1 MADRGHELT
10 DEKIKKME
18 DELRKEYTQ
27 AAAEIENKLK
37 DYMDRFTK
45 KDAIWQK
52 WVQEGK
58 KTPEEYARWRTGQ
71 MAVGKR
77 WEKMKDSIADDLLHV
92 NDIATGMVT
101 GQMPEIFATNANYA
115 IYSAESDAGIDTGL
129 TLYNRDA
136 VNTIIQDEPDLLLPP
151 GQKVSAEIAAG
162 TAKRWER
169 EKIQSVMLQGI
180 LQGESIPNIARRLAE
195 KVADSNF
202 KAAVRNARTMSTN
215 AQNLGR
221 YHAYERLEKRGVGVT
236 LEWAATLD
244 NRTRHEHRMMHGQ
257 RRNVGEPFDVD
268 GIKIMYPAQ
277 TGKFMGVSDIPQRMI
292 WNCRCTIL
300 AWVKG
305 YEHDTITKSDK
316 MGDMTF
322 DEWLQAKEQPE
333 PILKQKEKGDAISG
347 AFNKQYAGRPVGPA
361 RPLGKAIT
369 QNTKAPD
376 KEVVKSTSTEN
387 ERGRKILEG
396 VYENHRTSNNMT
408 SVPLEE
414 LKQQEQKFNVPR
426 TVDVNY
432 GKMSP
437 DAADAW
443 NSALEELTKDFDTPL
458 TRVRTMTRDE
468 FMRNPRAFAYVDHDY
483 TVDTAE
489 MVINPTKC
497 KDLEAL
503 SNRIKELSDNGYA
516 VKIDPENAGKYV
528 ATHEFAHT
536 LLHMMDPIKNK
547 TNFVN
552 ANYDNIRSARKEID
566 DIYKRYSDEVG
577 KLTEK
582 TKKYELDTLL
592 APNVDEAEKAQK
604 LYLEADAEL
613 SKIKISDYSLADSD
627 EFMAESFTEQR
638 IGESKN
644 PYAKE
649 VMDVLIRHF
658 GRK

>member
-58 KTPEEYARWRTGQ
+58 KTPEEYAKWRTGQ

-92 NDIATGMVT
+92 NDIATGIVT

-136 VNTIIQDEPDLLLPP
+136 VNAIIQDEPDLLLPP

-195 KVADSNF
+195 KVADSNC
-202 KAAVRNARTMSTN
+202 KAAVRNARTLSTN

-257 RRNVGEPFDVD
+257 RRNVGEPFDVE

-322 DEWLQAKEQPE
+322 EEWLKAKEQSE

-361 RPLGKAIT
+361 RPLGSGYT
-369 QNTKAPD
+369 YTPPEPD
-376 KEVVKSTSTEN
+376 HGPEPEKYQYHATRRSSLVGIAEKGLKPNRGHFGKGVYLADSEEDAREWTSETSTGGKTILRVKEKFLKDGDF
-387 ERGRKILEG
+387 EKYSADESGYDVSESIFKGVIPLREIEIKI
-396 VYENHRTSNNMT
+396 NNNGDEDDWISLAQYIYNNKGM
-408 SVPLEE
+408 
-414 LKQQEQKFNVPR
+414 
-426 TVDVNY
+426 Y
-432 GKMSP
+432 
-437 DAADAW
+437 
-443 NSALEELTKDFDTPL
+443 NSL
-458 TRVRTMTRDE
+458 
-468 FMRNPRAFAYVDHDY
+468 
-483 TVDTAE
+483 
-489 MVINPTKC
+489 
-497 KDLEAL
+497 
-503 SNRIKELSDNGYA
+503 
-516 VKIDPENAGKYV
+516 
-528 ATHEFAHT
+528 
-536 LLHMMDPIKNK
+536 NK
-547 TNFVN
+547 KTQ
-552 ANYDNIRSARKEID
+552 KEID
-566 DIYKRYSDEVG
+566 
-577 KLTEK
+577 
-582 TKKYELDTLL
+582 
-592 APNVDEAEKAQK
+592 
-604 LYLEADAEL
+604 
-613 SKIKISDYSLADSD
+613 KILHD
-627 EFMAESFTEQR
+627 EFVESER
-638 IGESKN
+638 RRK
-644 PYAKE
+644 AKE
-649 VMDVLIRHF
+649 KRNERHN
-658 GRK
+658 KKQ

>member
-1 MADRGHELT
+1 MDRGHELT

-52 WVQEGK
+52 WVKEGK
-58 KTPEEYARWRTGQ
+58 KTQEEYAKWRTGQ

-92 NDIATGMVT
+92 NDIATGIVT

-221 YHAYERLEKRGVGVT
+221 YHAYERLKKRGVGVT

-257 RRNVGEPFDVD
+257 RRNVGEPFDVE

-322 DEWLQAKEQPE
+322 EEWLKAKEQPE

-347 AFNKQYAGRPVGPA
+347 AFNKQYAGKHVGPA
-361 RPLGKAIT
+361 RPLGSGYTYTPPEPNQDPEPIQFADGEAANKYFGQRPDRKLRSEDREEYDRQREEYEQSTYKQWSDGLSPEQVISIGAYSGDCYSGINGYLRREMTKNMVEKWDQTESIPLREMIGHIEGAIDT
-369 QNTKAPD
+369 F
-376 KEVVKSTSTEN
+376 
-387 ERGRKILEG
+387 
-396 VYENHRTSNNMT
+396 
-408 SVPLEE
+408 E
-414 LKQQEQKFNVPR
+414 LK
-426 TVDVNY
+426 
-432 GKMSP
+432 
-437 DAADAW
+437 
-443 NSALEELTKDFDTPL
+443 
-458 TRVRTMTRDE
+458 
-468 FMRNPRAFAYVDHDY
+468 
-483 TVDTAE
+483 
-489 MVINPTKC
+489 
-497 KDLEAL
+497 
-503 SNRIKELSDNGYA
+503 
-516 VKIDPENAGKYV
+516 
-528 ATHEFAHT
+528 
-536 LLHMMDPIKNK
+536 DPIRVFRTCEADVLEKL
-547 TNFVN
+547 
-552 ANYDNIRSARKEID
+552 KEGAVFH
-566 DIYKRYSDEVG
+566 DEGFGSTTV
-577 KLTEK
+577 LTEK
-582 TKKYELDTLL
+582 KASGNVVMIIDVPAGRGYGAWINPLSGAEDDEYEFLLQRGSNFIVKSIKTVDGDTVVEMQLLGSTPDELGFATKEEVIERWKKLGLY
-592 APNVDEAEKAQK
+592 DEQKAEW
-604 LYLEADAEL
+604 
-613 SKIKISDYSLADSD
+613 I
-627 EFMAESFTEQR
+627 
-638 IGESKN
+638 
-644 PYAKE
+644 
-649 VMDVLIRHF
+649 
-658 GRK
+658 

>member
-37 DYMDRFTK
+37 DYMDRFAK

-58 KTPEEYARWRTGQ
+58 KTPKEYAEWRTGQ

-151 GQKVSAEIAAG
+151 GQKVSEEIAAG

-322 DEWLQAKEQPE
+322 EEWLQAKEQPE

-347 AFNKQYAGRPVGPA
+347 AFNRQYAEGPAGPA
-361 RPLGKAIT
+361 RPLGAGYT
-369 QNTKAPD
+369 YTPPEPD
-376 KEVVKSTSTEN
+376 RGPEPIQFADGEAANKYFGKRPDRKLRREN
-387 ERGRKILEG
+387 REEYDRQRE
-396 VYENHRTSNNMT
+396 VYEHSTYKQWSDGLSPEQVISIGAYSGDCYSGINGYLRREMTKNMVEKWDQT
-408 SVPLEE
+408 ESIPLREMIGHIEGAIDTFE
-414 LKQQEQKFNVPR
+414 LK
-426 TVDVNY
+426 
-432 GKMSP
+432 
-437 DAADAW
+437 
-443 NSALEELTKDFDTPL
+443 
-458 TRVRTMTRDE
+458 
-468 FMRNPRAFAYVDHDY
+468 
-483 TVDTAE
+483 
-489 MVINPTKC
+489 
-497 KDLEAL
+497 
-503 SNRIKELSDNGYA
+503 
-516 VKIDPENAGKYV
+516 
-528 ATHEFAHT
+528 
-536 LLHMMDPIKNK
+536 DPIRVFRTCEADVLEKL
-547 TNFVN
+547 
-552 ANYDNIRSARKEID
+552 KEGAVFH
-566 DIYKRYSDEVG
+566 DEGFGSTTV
-577 KLTEK
+577 LTEK
-582 TKKYELDTLL
+582 KASGNVVMIIDVPAGRGYGAWINPLSGAEDDEYEFLLQRGSNFIVKSIKTVDGDTVVEMQLLGSTPDELGFATKEEVIERWKKLGLY
-592 APNVDEAEKAQK
+592 DEQKAEW
-604 LYLEADAEL
+604 
-613 SKIKISDYSLADSD
+613 I
-627 EFMAESFTEQR
+627 
-638 IGESKN
+638 
-644 PYAKE
+644 
-649 VMDVLIRHF
+649 
-658 GRK
+658 